1 MRVKS
6 TVVSRSTRHLLIAA
20 VVIAAAALPAEAQ
33 PAPSCALPGTTG
45 FGDLTPGTT
54 YRVGNEFSSGAAD
67 FLVRPFTWSD
77 GQTTEDGFASVDPA
91 AAMAGGTGLELQVNN
106 VLIDIGFGGPLERAT
121 LRFGDH
127 GGNVNLEVNGDL
139 VNVDDLADLSGSTVG
154 GVRVTVVQEPQEPTG
169 TLTLDGRIGSF
180 AIGGQE
186 LWIDDVASDPL
197 CPDLAIADPSY
208 RFEERGRRLVV
219 TTVVENLGE
228 VESPATDVSL
238 TREGWGVAREPVG
251 SLQSGD
257 RTEVT
262 LGLEVPRGAHGRT
275 VSFVVR
281 VDPDD
286 VVPETDPTNNE
297 VTIADVLVPAAD
309 MALTV
314 GSIQVQDDVVVIP
327 VVARNQG
334 GLTSRPTTVVTTA
347 EDWPT
352 ATAAVPRLAPGQ
364 DAALSLEVR
373 IPPDRRGETAAFVVT
388 IDPDDVV
395 RRELDESNN
404 STETLVEIPLL
415 GDVASDTNDAAPW
428 LPILLAATALAVIVS
443 FAALRRFMR
452 RSRRPGIPELLRLG
466 LELHSSEPDV
476 HVTARPDGMPR
487 HTVRV
492 ILRSDRAREQV
503 RERTLR

>member
-1 MRVKS
+1 MRVTS
-6 TVVSRSTRHLLIAA
+6 TVVCRSIRHVLTAA
-20 VVIAAAALPAEAQ
+20 VVLAAAALPADAQ
-33 PAPSCALPGTTG
+33 PASSCALPGTTG
-45 FGDLTPGTT
+45 FGDLTQGTT
-54 YRVGNEFSSGAAD
+54 YRVGDAFSSGAAE

-77 GQTTEDGFASVDPA
+77 GRTTEDGFASVDPA

-106 VLIDIGFGGPLERAT
+106 VLLDIGFGEPLESAS

-127 GGNVNLEVNGDL
+127 GGNINLEVNGDPR
-139 VNVDDLADLSGSTVG
+139 NVDDLADLSGSTVD
-154 GVRVTVVQEPQEPTG
+154 GVRVTVVQEPEEPTG
-169 TLTLDGRIGSF
+169 ILTLDGRIGSF

-186 LWIDDVASDPL
+186 LWIDDVSGYPL
-197 CPDLAIADPSY
+197 CPDLAIADPSH
-208 RFEERGRRLVV
+208 RFEEQGRRLVV
-219 TTVVENLGE
+219 TASVENLGE
-228 VESPATDVSL
+228 VESPATAVAL
-238 TREGWGVAREPVG
+238 TREGWGVAREPVR
-251 SLQSGD
+251 SLQPAD

-262 LGLEVPRGAHGRT
+262 LSLEVPPGAHGRT

-314 GSIQVQDDVVVIP
+314 GSIQVRDDEVVIP

-347 EDWPT
+347 EGWPAT
-352 ATAAVPRLAPGQ
+352 TAAVPRLAAGQ
-364 DAALSLEVR
+364 EAALSLEVR
-373 IPPDRRGETAAFVVT
+373 IPADRRGETAAFVVT

-404 STETLVEIPLL
+404 STETSVEIPLL
-415 GDVASDTNDAAPW
+415 GDVASDTIDAAPW
-428 LPILLAATALAVIVS
+428 LPILLAAIASAVIVS
-443 FAALRRFMR
+443 FAAKRRFLR
-452 RSRRPGIPELLRLG
+452 RSRRPRMPELSRLG
-466 LELHSSEPDV
+466 LELHPSEPDV
-476 HVTARPDGMPR
+476 HVTARPDGTPR